1 MQPLWAPSGQE
12 LFYFAPDGTFM
23 RVVVTEAPA
32 WKAGVPTKMLERRY
46 LVSTGG
52 NIPRNYDIAADG
64 QRFLRLKARASDAAG
79 VPSQIVVVGHFDQEL
94 KRLVPW
100 R

>member
-1 MQPLWAPSGQE
+1 ML
-12 LFYFAPDGTFM
+12 M
-23 RVVVTEAPA
+23 RVVVAGAPA
-32 WKAGVPTKMLERRY
+32 WKAGVPTKALEGRCV
-46 LVSTGG
+46 VSTGG

-64 QRFLRLKARASDAAG
+64 QRFLMLKARGSDATD
-79 VPSQIVVVGHFDQEL
+79 VLPQIVVVEHFDEEL